1 MNFEVESDSKIMN
14 CILVLLKK
22 KYLFGLTIFILV
34 WLYAGVLWAQSGKL
48 TEAKGLLQSG
58 YFQEAEVILDE
69 INNGKNSEVLL
80 LLGNLYNGNSKY
92 KVNYKKAVTFYVKS
106 AELGNPEAAYNLG
119 VLYFQGRGVPQNY
132 QKAFAWYSKASKKG
146 FAPAQN
152 NLGFLCQKGMGTEQS
167 NTNAYGWYSIAAANG
182 SRAGLKNRDILL
194 AQLLEEEGTEVVSD
208 VQSLALKCIQ
218 NNYENCFE
226 GES

>member
-1 MNFEVESDSKIMN
+1 MN
-14 CILVLLKK
+14 CILVLLKN
-22 KYLFGLTIFILV
+22 KYLLGWSILISI
-34 WLYAGVLWAQSGKL
+34 WFYAGVLWAQPGKL
-48 TEAKGLLQSG
+48 TEAKGLLQNG
-58 YFQEAEVILDE
+58 YYQEAEVILGE
-69 INNGKNSEVLL
+69 IDNGKNSEVLL

-92 KVNYKKAVTFYVKS
+92 KVNYKKAATFYVKA

-226 GES
+226 GEN

>member
-1 MNFEVESDSKIMN
+1 MN
-14 CILVLLKK
+14 CILVLLKN
-22 KYLFGLTIFILV
+22 KYFFGLAILISI
-34 WLYAGVLWAQSGKL
+34 WLNTGVMWAQPGKF
-48 TEAKGLLQSG
+48 TEAKGLLQNG
-58 YFQEAEVILDE
+58 YYQEAEVILRE
-69 INNGKNSEVLL
+69 INNGKNSEVLR

-92 KVNYKKAVTFYVKS
+92 KVNYKKAVTFYVKA

-132 QKAFAWYSKASKKG
+132 QKAFAWYSKASKAG

-152 NLGFLCQKGMGTEQS
+152 NLGFLYQKGMGTEQS
-167 NTNAYGWYSIAAANG
+167 NTNAYGWYSISAANG

-194 AQLLEEEGTEVVSD
+194 AQLLEEEGIEVVSD
-208 VQSLALKCIQ
+208 IQSLALKCMQ